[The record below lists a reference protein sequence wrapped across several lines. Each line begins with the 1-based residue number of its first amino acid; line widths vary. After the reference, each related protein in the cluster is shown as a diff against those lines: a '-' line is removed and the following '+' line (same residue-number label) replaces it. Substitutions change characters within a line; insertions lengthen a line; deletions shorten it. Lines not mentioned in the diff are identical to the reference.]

1 MQDDPTEIQIA
12 PLDIPVGEYMLILQS
27 YDDNGSQ
34 KLTLKED
41 LITIQVLPQVLKRD
55 TPVPKSVSIQLKTK

>member
-41 LITIQVLPQVLKRD
+41 LITIQVLRQVLKRD